1 MPWSP
6 LMYTKEIFKDLAERG
21 YTNQVTT
28 EILWAAIMRKT
39 NLVRTETL
47 ANVVKA
53 FKRLGYIELVDNNV
67 WRINWDLLES
77 EFKEVFVRAKEK
89 AK

>member
-28 EILWAAIMRKT
+28 ETLWAAIMRKT
-39 NLVRTETL
+39 NLVRGETL
-47 ANVVKA
+47 ANVVRA
-53 FKRLGYIELVDNNV
+53 FKRLGYIKEKGVNI
-67 WRINWDLLES
+67 WEINWDVLES